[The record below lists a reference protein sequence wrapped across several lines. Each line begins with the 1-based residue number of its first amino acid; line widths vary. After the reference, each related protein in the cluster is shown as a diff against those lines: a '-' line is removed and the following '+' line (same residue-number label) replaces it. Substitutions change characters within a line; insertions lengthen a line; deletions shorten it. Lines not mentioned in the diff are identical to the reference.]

1 MDLHEPTKAPYY
13 LLSNALIV
21 GIFSNKSYV
30 TYSKT

>member
-1 MDLHEPTKAPYY
+1 MDLNITPKAPYY

-30 TYSKT
+30 TYSNT